1 MINVITELKSI
12 AQKTLHL
19 KDTTDVR
26 GTIDSIRTS
35 TEIRGYNV
43 WILACAAIIASIGL
57 DLDSPAVIIG
67 AMLISPLMSPILGIG
82 LSIGINDRKHLIKA
96 LENFMVAFS
105 AALIMSTLYFLLTP
119 LGKMNA
125 SIASRTEPT
134 LLDVLVA
141 FTGGIAGIV
150 AGSRKDITN
159 AIPGVAIATALMPP
173 VCVAGYG
180 LANGNW
186 PVFLGAF
193 YLFFINS
200 VFIALATFLI
210 VRFLRFPLTEYQ
222 DKESRSTAFRWVLTF
237 AFLISIPSAYLFF
250 QVIERYQMTGRAE
263 TFIAEKVNNDNHQA
277 ISYRLDDQDSIA
289 KLNIF
294 MTGASI
300 SRDSISY
307 LTSQLP
313 NYKLEKTR
321 LHFVQNLPPVS
332 ENEILSQARA
342 ELLSELQ
349 PRLEAQNQ
357 RMDSIKLSLFKAK
370 QDSANIEQLERELFH
385 LYPALQGFSYSALA
399 FACENGKPRD
409 TIPTIILTW
418 KSNTTRAMRKLGEEQ
433 LGSWFPQ
440 RLGQDTCVVIS
451 R

>member
-1 MINVITELKSI
+1 M
-12 AQKTLHL
+12 TLF
-19 KDTTDVR
+19 
-26 GTIDSIRTS
+26 
-35 TEIRGYNV
+35 
-43 WILACAAIIASIGL
+43 
-57 DLDSPAVIIG
+57 
-67 AMLISPLMSPILGIG
+67 
-82 LSIGINDRKHLIKA
+82 LS
-96 LENFMVAFS
+96 
-105 AALIMSTLYFLLTP
+105 
-119 LGKMNA
+119 
-125 SIASRTEPT
+125 
-134 LLDVLVA
+134 
-141 FTGGIAGIV
+141 
-150 AGSRKDITN
+150 
-159 AIPGVAIATALMPP
+159 
-173 VCVAGYG
+173 
-180 LANGNW
+180 
-186 PVFLGAF
+186 
-193 YLFFINS
+193 
-200 VFIALATFLI
+200 
-210 VRFLRFPLTEYQ
+210 
-222 DKESRSTAFRWVLTF
+222 
-237 AFLISIPSAYLFF
+237 
-250 QVIERYQMTGRAE
+250 
-263 TFIAEKVNNDNHQA
+263 
-277 ISYRLDDQDSIA
+277 
-289 KLNIF
+289 
-294 MTGASI
+294 
-300 SRDSISY
+300 SY